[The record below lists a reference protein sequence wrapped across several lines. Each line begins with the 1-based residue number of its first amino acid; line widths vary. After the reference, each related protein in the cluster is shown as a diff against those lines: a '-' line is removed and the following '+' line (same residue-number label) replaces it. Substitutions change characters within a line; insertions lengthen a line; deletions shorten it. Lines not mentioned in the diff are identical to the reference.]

1 LRAWCLDDPQLNL
14 PLVRGDKEGGSSRS
28 VWEEAYYIPV
38 RMTEQ
43 RKGYLLL
50 SPWISS
56 GSGALL
62 AVFLS
67 SSLLAA
73 DWQTEW
79 ERTLA
84 AAKKEGTP
92 VVGIPASSELR
103 KAIGTRFKEKF
114 GIDVELF
121 PSRGPE
127 NVTRIIKEFSA
138 GVRYFDILVAGGA
151 TPLSM
156 VAAGAADDFQP
167 YMILPEVKD
176 PKNWWGGHI
185 WEDNVSTKRYIYA
198 FLCYTSETFWYNT
211 SQVDS
216 QELRSFDDLLNP
228 KWKGRIGFLDP
239 RNPGSG
245 QNTWAFLWKVKGEEY
260 LGKLAQQDLLIT
272 QNQRQ
277 IADGLAKGKLAFT
290 IGLSH
295 YSYEPFIKAG
305 LPVKPVPR
313 IKEGAHAS
321 NGSGVVTVVKNP
333 PHPNA
338 TKVFVNWLLGKE
350 GQELYGRAMV
360 QGTRRLDVD
369 TQWLKESG
377 SEACKDIMTVE
388 DYYRLETH
396 LESSVLKFRKPAT
409 ALADKLLR

>member
-1 LRAWCLDDPQLNL
+1 MVQRNVSVQLFKWI
-14 PLVRGDKEGGSSRS
+14 PL
-28 VWEEAYYIPV
+28 AA
-38 RMTEQ
+38 
-43 RKGYLLL
+43 
-50 SPWISS
+50 
-56 GSGALL
+56 ALI
-62 AVFLS
+62 AVFLPFF
-67 SSLLAA
+67 LEAA
-73 DWQTEW
+73 EWQTEW

-84 AAKKEGTP
+84 AAKKEETP

-103 KAIGTRFKEKF
+103 KAMGARFKEKF

-127 NVTRIIKEFSA
+127 NVTRIIKEYSA
-138 GVRYFDILVAGGA
+138 GVRYFDILMAGGA

-156 VAAGAADDFQP
+156 VAAGAADDFQS

-198 FLCYTSETFWYNT
+198 FLCYTSETFWYNA
-211 SQVDS
+211 SQVEP
-216 QELRSFDDLLNP
+216 QEIRSFDDLLNP

-245 QNTWAFLWKVKGEEY
+245 QNTWAFLWKVKGEEF
-260 LGKLAQQDLLIT
+260 LSKLAQQDLLIT

-277 IADGLAKGKLAFT
+277 IADGLAKRKLTFT

-295 YSYEPFIKAG
+295 YSYDPFIKAG
-305 LPVKPVPR
+305 LPVKPVPSLE
-313 IKEGAHAS
+313 EGAHAN
-321 NGSGVVTVVKNP
+321 NGSGVVTIVKNP

-350 GQELYGRAMV
+350 GQELYGKAML

-377 SEACKDIMTVE
+377 IEACKDIMTVD
-388 DYYRLETH
+388 DYYRRETH
-396 LESSVLKFRKPAT
+396 LESSVNKLRKPAT
-409 ALADKLLR
+409 ALANKLLK

>member
-1 LRAWCLDDPQLNL
+1 MVAAVFQSWGKMVQRNVSVQLFKWI
-14 PLVRGDKEGGSSRS
+14 PL
-28 VWEEAYYIPV
+28 AA
-38 RMTEQ
+38 
-43 RKGYLLL
+43 
-50 SPWISS
+50 
-56 GSGALL
+56 ALI
-62 AVFLS
+62 AVFLPFF
-67 SSLLAA
+67 LEAA
-73 DWQTEW
+73 EWQTEW

-84 AAKKEGTP
+84 AAKKEETP

-103 KAIGTRFKEKF
+103 KAMGARFKEKF

-127 NVTRIIKEFSA
+127 NVTRIIKEYSA

-156 VAAGAADDFQP
+156 VAAGAADDFQS

-198 FLCYTSETFWYNT
+198 FLCYTSETFWYNA
-211 SQVDS
+211 SQVEP
-216 QELRSFDDLLNP
+216 QEIRSFDDLLNP

-245 QNTWAFLWKVKGEEY
+245 QNTWAFLWKVKGEEF
-260 LGKLAQQDLLIT
+260 LSKLAQQDLLVT

-277 IADGLAKGKLAFT
+277 IADGLAKGKLTFA

-295 YSYEPFIKAG
+295 YSYDPFIKAG
-305 LPVKPVPR
+305 LPVKPVPSL
-313 IKEGAHAS
+313 KEGAHAN
-321 NGSGVVTVVKNP
+321 NGSGVVTIVKNP

-350 GQELYGRAMV
+350 GQELYGKAML

-377 SEACKDIMTVE
+377 IEACKDIMTVD
-388 DYYRLETH
+388 DYYRRETH
-396 LESSVLKFRKPAT
+396 LESSVNKLRKPAT
-409 ALADKLLR
+409 ALANKLLK

>member
-1 LRAWCLDDPQLNL
+1 
-14 PLVRGDKEGGSSRS
+14 
-28 VWEEAYYIPV
+28 
-38 RMTEQ
+38 
-43 RKGYLLL
+43 
-50 SPWISS
+50 
-56 GSGALL
+56 
-62 AVFLS
+62 
-67 SSLLAA
+67 
-73 DWQTEW
+73 
-79 ERTLA
+79 
-84 AAKKEGTP
+84 
-92 VVGIPASSELR
+92 
-103 KAIGTRFKEKF
+103 
-114 GIDVELF
+114 
-121 PSRGPE
+121 
-127 NVTRIIKEFSA
+127 
-138 GVRYFDILVAGGA
+138 
-151 TPLSM
+151 M

-167 YMILPEVKD
+167 YLILPEVKEA
-176 PKNWWGGHI
+176 KNWWGGHI

-211 SQVDS
+211 SQVES
-216 QELRSFDDLLNP
+216 GEIRSFDDLLNP

-245 QNTWAFLWKVKGEEY
+245 QNSWAFLWKIKGEEY

-277 IADGLAKGKLAFT
+277 IAEGLAKGKLVFS

-305 LPVKPVPR
+305 LPVKPVPN

-321 NGSGVVTVVKNP
+321 NGSGVVTIVKNP

-338 TKVFVNWLLGKE
+338 TKIFVNWLLGKE
-350 GQELYGRAMV
+350 GQEVYGKAMV

-377 SEACKDIMTVE
+377 VEACKDIMTVD

-396 LESSVLKFRKPAT
+396 LESSVLKLRKPAT
-409 ALADKLLR
+409 ALAAKLLR

>member
-1 LRAWCLDDPQLNL
+1 MVAALFQSWGKMVQRHVSVQLFKWI
-14 PLVRGDKEGGSSRS
+14 PL
-28 VWEEAYYIPV
+28 AA
-38 RMTEQ
+38 
-43 RKGYLLL
+43 
-50 SPWISS
+50 
-56 GSGALL
+56 ALI
-62 AVFLS
+62 AVFLPFF
-67 SSLLAA
+67 LEAA
-73 DWQTEW
+73 EWQTEW

-84 AAKKEGTP
+84 AAKKEETP

-103 KAIGTRFKEKF
+103 KAMGARFKEKF

-127 NVTRIIKEFSA
+127 NVTRIIKEYSA

-156 VAAGAADDFQP
+156 VAAGAADDFQS

-185 WEDNVSTKRYIYA
+185 WEANVSTKRYIYA
-198 FLCYTSETFWYNT
+198 FLCYTSETFWYNA
-211 SQVDS
+211 SQVEP
-216 QELRSFDDLLNP
+216 QEIRSFDDLLNP

-245 QNTWAFLWKVKGEEY
+245 QNTWAFLWKVKGEEF
-260 LGKLAQQDLLIT
+260 LSKLAQQDLLIT

-277 IADGLAKGKLAFT
+277 IADGLAKGKLVFT

-295 YSYEPFIKAG
+295 YSYDPFIKAG
-305 LPVKPVPR
+305 LPVKPVPSL
-313 IKEGAHAS
+313 KEGAHAN
-321 NGSGVVTVVKNP
+321 NGSGVVTIVKNP

-350 GQELYGRAMV
+350 GQELYGKAML

-377 SEACKDIMTVE
+377 IEACKDIMTVD
-388 DYYRLETH
+388 DYYRRETH
-396 LESSVLKFRKPAT
+396 LESSVNKLRKPAT
-409 ALADKLLR
+409 ALANKLLK

>member
-1 LRAWCLDDPQLNL
+1 MDSFGVNPNYRFMMWDW
-14 PLVRGDKEGGSSRS
+14 VGGRYSLWSSIGVSLAIAIGRD
-28 VWEEAYYIPV
+28 AF
-38 RMTEQ
+38 
-43 RKGYLLL
+43 
-50 SPWISS
+50 
-56 GSGALL
+56 GALL
-62 AVFLS
+62 AVLLPS
-67 SSLLAA
+67 LLLAA
-73 DWQTEW
+73 EWQAEW

-84 AAKKEGTP
+84 AARKEGTL

-103 KAIGTRFKEKF
+103 KAIGTKFKDRFGFEA
-114 GIDVELF
+114 ELF

-127 NVTRIIKEFSA
+127 NVTRIIKEHTA

-167 YMILPEVKD
+167 YLILPEVKEA
-176 PKNWWGGHI
+176 KNWWGGHI

-198 FLCYTSETFWYNT
+198 FLCYTSETFWSNT
-211 SQVDS
+211 SQV
-216 QELRSFDDLLNP
+216 EAGEMRSFDDLLNA

-245 QNTWAFLWKVKGEEY
+245 QNSWAFLWKIKGEEY
-260 LGKLAQQDLLIT
+260 LAKLAQQDLLIT

-277 IADGLAKGKLAFT
+277 IAEALAKGKLAFS

-305 LPVKPVPR
+305 LPVKPVPN

-321 NGSGVVTVVKNP
+321 NGSGVVTIVKNP

-338 TKVFVNWLLGKE
+338 TKIFVNWLLGKE
-350 GQELYGRAMV
+350 GQEVYGKAMV

-369 TQWLKESG
+369 TKWLSSIG
-377 SEACKDIMTVE
+377 VHAAKDSLT
-388 DYYRLETH
+388 LETYYKRQNH
-396 LESSVLKFRKPAT
+396 LQDAIEQYRRPAMEIARKLIP
-409 ALADKLLR
+409 

>member
-1 LRAWCLDDPQLNL
+1 MFSNRTGRTDGHGKNKSDC
-14 PLVRGDKEGGSSRS
+14 VRVSNWTSLGF
-28 VWEEAYYIPV
+28 
-38 RMTEQ
+38 
-43 RKGYLLL
+43 
-50 SPWISS
+50 
-56 GSGALL
+56 GALL
-62 AVFLS
+62 ALWLPSF
-67 SSLLAA
+67 LLAA
-73 DWQTEW
+73 EWQAEW

-84 AAKKEGTP
+84 AAKKEGSV

-103 KAIGTRFKEKF
+103 KAIGTKFKERF
-114 GIDVELF
+114 GFEPELF

-127 NVTRIIKEFSA
+127 NVTRIIKEYTA

-167 YMILPEVKD
+167 YLILPEVKEA
-176 PKNWWGGHI
+176 KNWWGGHI

-198 FLCYTSETFWYNT
+198 FLCYTSETFWSNT
-211 SQVDS
+211 SQV
-216 QELRSFDDLLNP
+216 EAGEMRSFDDLLNA

-245 QNTWAFLWKVKGEEY
+245 QNSWAFLWKVKGEEF
-260 LGKLAQQDLLIT
+260 LAKLAQQDLLIT

-277 IADGLAKGKLAFT
+277 IAEALAKGKLAFS

-305 LPVKPVPR
+305 LPVKPVPN

-321 NGSGVVTVVKNP
+321 NGSGVVTIVKNP

-338 TKVFVNWLLGKE
+338 TKLFVNWLLGKE
-350 GQELYGRAMV
+350 GQEVYGKAMV

-377 SEACKDIMTVE
+377 VEACKDIMTVD

-396 LESSVLKFRKPAT
+396 LESSVLKLRKPAT
-409 ALADKLLR
+409 ALATKLLR